1 MASRKNGNNKK
12 SSYRRKTISRTY
24 NNSQQTPP
32 KIVWPYSNIEK
43 ECLKKAELKM
53 FKPTLNYINLL
64 RRGKFRTELE
74 YMNIDNNVLEKID
87 VQFKI
92 YNEKNVKGIP
102 FSIKI
107 PKVLPIG
114 AVNEQGS
121 YGLDLAIHIK
131 NNKLD
136 YLIPPHSI
144 SDFRTKYPSKPQII
158 KGLIKQIKT
167 FQEVDDLAY
176 YRLVIP
182 VNDNNMIFPTDILS
196 YKDNYLKFDNEG
208 WNRQTSLLGI
218 PFMSTK
224 GMYVSLKVKDYT
236 FQFYGLEPLRSII
249 IDSKN
254 KLSKKEFKEI
264 TQIIRTCFAFLA
276 GKFYKDETIYLS
288 SSQSDFSIIE
298 SLEYIVE
305 EKSIISNNQLINPR
319 LVSDLNTIL
328 ESKEEQ
334 YQPKNNERF
343 SMSVFSNFCEKT
355 LESNELLRCLELI
368 ITASGL
374 NNPIQKGALYSV
386 SLETITELIKDEYI
400 ETLKPIQNK
409 EIQLEFKKQ
418 INILLDSFKDKID
431 TNGMIILQA
440 KLNNIN
446 SPTNQDKLIKP
457 FGLMG
462 INLSDEEKAV
472 LNSRNDY
479 LHGNNPKKIGDQT
492 ELELN
497 AQHLHS
503 LIGRLILKYVGYSG
517 HFIHLPNLYLQKQYI
532 DVMYEIQKIDFD
544 NIQEIME
551 RYKSEDKKNK
561 KEFKEIKK
569 SFEHIL
575 LVLRA
580 IKEVSY
586 DIIRII

>member
-12 SSYRRKTISRTY
+12 TSYSRKTISRAK
-24 NNSQQTPP
+24 NSQRNKSQ
-32 KIVWPYSNIEK
+32 IVWPYSNFEKKCIEN
-43 ECLKKAELKM
+43 AELKM
-53 FKPTLNYINLL
+53 FKPTLKYVNLL
-64 RRGKFRTELE
+64 NKGKFRAQLE
-74 YMNIDNNVLEKID
+74 YMNIENNVLEKID

-92 YNEKNVKGIP
+92 YNEKNIKGIP

-131 NNKLD
+131 NDKLD
-136 YLIPPHSI
+136 YLIPAHSI

-182 VNDNNMIFPTDILS
+182 ISDNNMIFPTDILS

-218 PFMSTK
+218 PFLSTK
-224 GMYVSLKVKDYT
+224 GMYVSLKVKDHT

-264 TQIIRTCFAFLA
+264 TQIIRTCFAFLV

-288 SSQSDFSIIE
+288 SSYSDFSIIE

-319 LVSDLNTIL
+319 LVNELNSII

-334 YQPKNNERF
+334 YRPQSNERF
-343 SMSVFSNFCEKT
+343 SISVFSNFCEKA
-355 LESNELLRCLELI
+355 LKSNELLRCLELI

-400 ETLKPIQNK
+400 ETLKPIKNK
-409 EIQLEFKKQ
+409 EIQLEFRKQ
-418 INILLDSFKDKID
+418 IDILLNSFEDKID
-431 TNGMIILQA
+431 TSGMTILRA

-446 SPTNQDKLIKP
+446 SPTNHDKLIKP
-457 FGLMG
+457 FELMG

-472 LNSRNDY
+472 LSSRNDY

-497 AQHLHS
+497 AQYLHS
-503 LIGRLILKYVGYSG
+503 LIGMLILKYVGYSG
-517 HFIHLPNLYLQKQYI
+517 HFIHLPNLYLQKQYV

-544 NIQEIME
+544 NVQKIME
-551 RYKSEDKKNK
+551 RYKSEDMKNK

-569 SFEHIL
+569 SFDHIL
-575 LVLRA
+575 LVLHA

-586 DIIRII
+586 NIIRII